1 MLRFP
6 GPGRSGPPTMG
17 ATVLWQPR
25 RLLLVALQHLGASL
39 RKLRPILLQAG
50 QDGEVT
56 LINDRAAEALDVAGT
71 GFLFLVRTAPL
82 LSESHGGERKRQQ
95 GESQEIFTHRVPS
108 F

>member
-6 GPGRSGPPTMG
+6 ARAAPARRQWPPT
-17 ATVLWQPR
+17 TVLGQPR

-39 RKLRPILLQAG
+39 RKLRPVLLQAG

-56 LINDRAAEALDVAGT
+56 LSNDRAAEPLDVAGT
-71 GFLFLVRTAPL
+71 GFLFLVRTAP

-95 GESQEIFTHRVPS
+95 GESQEIFTHR
-108 F
+108 